1 MRLCGHCFTP
11 SEQWVAETRA
21 AGRGGG
27 VRTCAR
33 TAPTRIQKCQ
43 SSPPTR
49 SSPCCHRCHWPV
61 CHPRSMPP
69 NSHCDRE
76 ISAHE
81 SIKPE
86 RQKICEQKTCE
97 QKTYSPECPDNV
109 DSNLLVVKFQK
120 KLKRKK
126 KKTYPYLCPVNVD
139 WHLNEPVESMP
150 QIRTV

>member
-1 MRLCGHCFTP
+1 MCPDNVDSHLLVVKFQKKLKRKKRGKKLTVP
-11 SEQWVAETRA
+11 S
-21 AGRGGG
+21 
-27 VRTCAR
+27 AR
-33 TAPTRIQKCQ
+33 TTSTRIQKCQ

-109 DSNLLVVKFQK
+109 DSRLPVVRSQITIELSPEPLAKELGFVGWK
-120 KLKRKK
+120 A
-126 KKTYPYLCPVNVD
+126 T
-139 WHLNEPVESMP
+139 LN
-150 QIRTV
+150 T